1 MRTFEDVRDAEDA
14 LYAMDRKWICGRY
27 IDVQFAA
34 GDRKSRFEKNNPIF
48 IMLVVLRRVVESIPA
63 A

>member
-1 MRTFEDVRDAEDA
+1 MWTFEDVRDAEDA

-34 GDRKSRFEKNNPIF
+34 GDRKS
-48 IMLVVLRRVVESIPA
+48 M
-63 A
+63 